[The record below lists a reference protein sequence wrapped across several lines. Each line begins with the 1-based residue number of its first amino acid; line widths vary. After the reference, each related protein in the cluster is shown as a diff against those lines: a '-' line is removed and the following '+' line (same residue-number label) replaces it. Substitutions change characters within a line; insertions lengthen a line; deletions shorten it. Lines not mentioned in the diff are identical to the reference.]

1 MLSRWPANL
10 FAEFAIRRKGRSQ
23 SVAQEKAQSFQNHNR
38 VVPAYHMYVFGVF
51 LINFVWRLVQLK
63 DGISFASIMNVLLA
77 TAFVLLFFYARM
89 FAVTVQDRVIRLEM
103 RMRLERLLAPDLRSR
118 IAEFTLPQLISLRF
132 AGDDELPALARQV
145 LDEKLTDR
153 KTIKRRIKNWQAD
166 FLRA

>member
-1 MLSRWPANL
+1 
-10 FAEFAIRRKGRSQ
+10 
-23 SVAQEKAQSFQNHNR
+23 VAQEKAQSFENHNR